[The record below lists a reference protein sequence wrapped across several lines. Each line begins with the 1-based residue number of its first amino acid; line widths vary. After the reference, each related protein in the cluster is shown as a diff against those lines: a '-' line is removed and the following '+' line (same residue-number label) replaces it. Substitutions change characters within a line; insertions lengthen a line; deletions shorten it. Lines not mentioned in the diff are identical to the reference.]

1 MFKKIISFLLI
12 LTIIFSLNVNVFANE
27 TYCSKIVFQSYKFGA
42 NTEDAFYWNYGDN
55 GYEGNGYY
63 ITSGIISSYSLS
75 SLIKSDYAYK
85 VD

>member
-63 ITSGIISSYSLS
+63 ITSGIISPYSLS